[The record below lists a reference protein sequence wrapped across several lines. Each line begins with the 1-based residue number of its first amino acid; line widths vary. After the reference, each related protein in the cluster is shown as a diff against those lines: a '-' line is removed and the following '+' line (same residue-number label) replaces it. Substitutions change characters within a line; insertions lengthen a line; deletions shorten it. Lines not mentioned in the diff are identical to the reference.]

1 MQRVL
6 PGPATMEPSAA
17 GPLWQPYES
26 ASRRTIPLSALP
38 PARPQHRRPGC
49 EHPLVVLWGGGKAAI
64 KGRTRNNVTRIAGAA
79 SLRTR
84 SIGAG
89 SEEQIDPSTL
99 FRPHSTRG
107 VPRGRLGEPRP
118 RPRAGAK
125 GHRSDTERSTVVRSS

>member
-26 ASRRTIPLSALP
+26 ASRCKIPLPAQP
-38 PARPQHRRPGC
+38 PARPRHRQPGC
-49 EHPLVVLWGGGKAAI
+49 ERPPVVLWGGGKAAI

-84 SIGAG
+84 SVGAG
-89 SEEQIDPSTL
+89 SEEQINQSTV
-99 FRPHSTRG
+99 FHAPTCG
-107 VPRGRLGEPRP
+107 VPRDRGVRGAARGLERDLKASGRHTR
-118 RPRAGAK
+118 K
-125 GHRSDTERSTVVRSS
+125 HNSTNSS